1 MTGRPFVAPLL
12 AWNLA
17 IGAAAFAV
25 IVGLLPTGA
34 SAQAIGPVLPGLPAP
49 DDGSIY
55 TVRVEND
62 TVANTDRYYTSG
74 IQAGWTG
81 PTGLVPTF
89 LANAGHAVLGVG
101 DQRVSI
107 DISQSLYTPSDT
119 QIRPPDPH
127 DRPYAAVLVV
137 TGQLIQDT
145 DLTRTRI
152 GAQLGV
158 LGPDAGGE
166 LVQNSFHTIIGDTE
180 NKGWGYQLDNRPIVN
195 FFADRTWR
203 IPVVNLV
210 SLPFIAPS
218 PVGIDI
224 LPDATAF
231 VGTEMI
237 YAQAGATLRI
247 GQGLDNDFGV
257 ARIMP
262 GTSGGDA
269 YDQSPGLTW
278 YAFGGADGKVVAYNT
293 LLEGNSFSNTGP
305 SVTEKPVVAEFDVG
319 LAAIYHGVKISYT
332 QVWQTHE
339 FDGQQGGLFEFGSLA
354 VSARF

>member
-1 MTGRPFVAPLL
+1 MPGLPYAARLL

-17 IGAAAFAV
+17 IGVPAIAV
-25 IVGLLPTGA
+25 MVGLLPTGA
-34 SAQAIGPVLPGLPAP
+34 HAQAVGPVTPGLPAP

-81 PTGLVPTF
+81 PTGLVPNF
-89 LANAGHAVLGVG
+89 LANAGHAVLGAG

-107 DISQSLYTPSDT
+107 DISQSLYTPADT
-119 QIRPPDPH
+119 QISPPDPH
-127 DRPYAAVLVV
+127 DRPYAGVLVV

-145 DLTRTRI
+145 DLTRTRV
-152 GAQLGV
+152 GMQLGV

-166 LVQNSFHTIIGDTE
+166 VVQNGFHTIIGDTA

-203 IPVVNLV
+203 IPLV
-210 SLPFIAPS
+210 DLANIPFASPS
-218 PVGIDI
+218 AVGIDV
-224 LPDATAF
+224 LPDVTGF

-269 YDQSPGLTW
+269 YDQAPGLTW
-278 YAFGGADGKVVAYNT
+278 YAFGGADGKVVAYNA
-293 LLEGNSFSNTGP
+293 LLEGNSFSSSGP
-305 SVTEKPVVAEFDVG
+305 GVTEKPVVAEFQAG
-319 LAAIYHGVKISYT
+319 LAMIYHGVKISYT
-332 QVWQTHE
+332 QIWETHE
-339 FDGQQGGLFEFGSLA
+339 FDSQQGGMFEFGSLA